1 VFLEDW
7 KIKIAVLWLIGEG
20 AALAYMILMLMQPG
34 IMEQIMAEVTPE
46 LLLIYAIP
54 YFLVP
59 LAMAFLSLTLKDKA
73 NRWSNIIV
81 GIVLTG
87 LHIVDSVAAVT
98 ADPTA
103 LGILMSLSIIVA
115 PALIVWYAW
124 KSKQKT

>member
-1 VFLEDW
+1 LEDW

-20 AALAYMILMLMQPG
+20 TALAYMILMLMQPG
-34 IMEQIMAEVTPE
+34 IIEQIMAEVTPE

-59 LAMAFLSLTLKDKA
+59 LVMAFLSLTLKDKA

-87 LHIVDSVAAVT
+87 LHILDSVAAVT
-98 ADPTA
+98 ANPTA
-103 LGILMSLSIIVA
+103 LDILMSLSIIVA

-124 KSKQKT
+124 KSKQKA

>member
-1 VFLEDW
+1 M
-7 KIKIAVLWLIGEG
+7 
-20 AALAYMILMLMQPG
+20 AYMILMLMQPG

-87 LHIVDSVAAVT
+87 LHIIDSLAVVM
-98 ADPTA
+98 ANPTA
-103 LGILMSLSIIVA
+103 LDILMSLSIIVA
-115 PALIVWYAW
+115 PALIIWYAW
-124 KSKQKT
+124 KSKQKA

>member
-1 VFLEDW
+1 LEDW

-20 AALAYMILMLMQPG
+20 TALAYMTLMLLQPG
-34 IMEQIMAEVTPE
+34 LIEKVMVGVTPE

-87 LHIVDSVAAVT
+87 LHIIDSLAVVM
-98 ADPTA
+98 ANPTA
-103 LGILMSLSIIVA
+103 LDILMSLSIIVA

-124 KSKQKT
+124 KSKQKA